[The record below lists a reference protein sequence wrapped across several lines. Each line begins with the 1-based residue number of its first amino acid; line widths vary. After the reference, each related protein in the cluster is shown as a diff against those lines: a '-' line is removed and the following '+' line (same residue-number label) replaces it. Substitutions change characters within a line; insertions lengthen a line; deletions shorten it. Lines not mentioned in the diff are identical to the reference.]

1 MRYLG
6 VNITFPID
14 KMYAL
19 NGPKLLKTKMNN
31 GVTDKCWHGC
41 AMNGTLIHLLWH
53 CPETQTF
60 WLKIRDY
67 LCKLF
72 EINFLL
78 DPAVGLLGKQREQP
92 QKNLQY
98 SIYPDITLTMT
109 SHFVHF
115 CLLNCI

>member
-1 MRYLG
+1 
-6 VNITFPID
+6 
-14 KMYAL
+14 
-19 NGPKLLKTKMNN
+19 MNN

-92 QKNLQY
+92 QKNFN
-98 SIYPDITLTMT
+98 IHTLSQIM
-109 SHFVHF
+109 S
-115 CLLNCI
+115 LLKENQTDEDVS